1 MHNDGVRR
9 PAGGKLPIS
18 CYRRY
23 QHWPWTLAVVLACL
37 AAVGCNSGSGGVGT
51 PGNGAPPSPASSG
64 SVAVATSPESD
75 SGSGGVGTPGNG
87 APPSPASSGSVAVA
101 TSPESGGGTTAPVTT
116 APVTIAPVTTAP
128 VTTAPV
134 TTAPVNAVGAP
145 MNIPEILANVSGAH
159 SIEQGEEDVKGVL
172 QNQYHCGPDYC
183 NVHITTNPPGTDT
196 SNCIDDISVQGRGGY
211 DPTTGITV
219 YPGDT
224 ITFRGSGAPCAGPT

>member
-87 APPSPASSGSVAVA
+87 APASSGSVAVA
-101 TSPESGGGTTAPVTT
+101 TSPESGGGTT